1 MSPRH
6 AIARSLRWAVRRER
20 STVTVKVCF
29 VTTSFVRSASDHYAR
44 FVYEQAK
51 SVREAEP
58 GVSVVVVAPHAPGL
72 ADRETID
79 GLEIHRVRY
88 FWPARLQRLAYRH
101 EGLFETL
108 RGSRLAWIQLP
119 CLLIALMLGLF
130 RGARGA
136 TVIHA
141 QWVPTAAIALIV
153 GMLRGISVVVSVRGA
168 DMNSARKSRFG
179 RWLTRAIINRVS
191 HVVTVS
197 DEFRD
202 LLLSDLG
209 CRKPVVAIYNGVD
222 TSQFHPRDRSVCRRE
237 LGLPPEAPVVLYVGS
252 LIERKGVAC
261 LIAALARGV
270 AEPVGAYIVGEGPQ
284 RASLEELAERGDTRG
299 RVHFLGGVAKDRV
312 HLWMGA
318 ADMLVLPSYSEGRP
332 NVVLEALASGTPV
345 VASAVNGTTELI
357 RDGEDGLLFRPGDV
371 VGLHTCIVH
380 LLAESEL
387 ATMLAARGPQRV
399 ASLGLSWPDHGRR
412 LLAIYRETVGN

>member
-1 MSPRH
+1 M
-6 AIARSLRWAVRRER
+6 
-20 STVTVKVCF
+20 KVCF

-51 SVREAEP
+51 SLREAEP
-58 GVSVVVVAPHAPGL
+58 GISIVVVAPHAPGL
-72 ADRETID
+72 ANCETID
-79 GLEIHRVRY
+79 GLEVRRIRY
-88 FWPARLQRLAYRH
+88 FWPERLQRLAYRH

-108 RGSRLAWIQLP
+108 SSSWLALVQLP
-119 CLLIALMLGLF
+119 CLLLALMLGLF
-130 RGARGA
+130 SATRGA

-168 DMNSARKSRFG
+168 DLNSARKSPFG
-179 RWLTRAIINRVS
+179 RWLTRAVINRVS
-191 HVVTVS
+191 YVVTVS

-202 LLLSDLG
+202 LLLTELA
-209 CRKPVVAIYNGVD
+209 CRKPVVALYNGVD
-222 TSQFHPRDRSVCRRE
+222 TTQFHPRDMDACRRE
-237 LGLPPEAPVVLYVGS
+237 LGLPAETPIVLYVGS
-252 LIERKGVAC
+252 LIERKGVAN
-261 LIAALARGV
+261 LIEALAPGV
-270 AEPVGAYIVGEGPQ
+270 SATPVEAYLAGEGSQ
-284 RASLEELAERGDTRG
+284 RATLEELAGHGDTCD
-299 RVHFLGGVAKDRV
+299 RVHFLGAVAKDRV

-371 VGLHTCIVH
+371 AGLRACIVRM
-380 LLAESEL
+380 LAEPEL
-387 ATMLAARGPQRV
+387 KTRMAVRGPQRI

-412 LLAIYRETVGN
+412 LLAIYRESIGN

>member
-1 MSPRH
+1 MR
-6 AIARSLRWAVRRER
+6 
-20 STVTVKVCF
+20 VCF

-51 SVREAEP
+51 SVREAKP
-58 GVSVVVVAPHAPGL
+58 GTSVVVVAPHAPGL
-72 ADRETID
+72 ANRETID
-79 GLEIHRVRY
+79 GLEIRRVRY

-108 RGSRLAWIQLP
+108 RSSRFALVQLP
-119 CLLIALMLGLF
+119 CLLLALMLGLF
-130 RGARGA
+130 RAAQGA

-168 DMNSARKSRFG
+168 DLNSARKSRFG
-179 RWLTRAIINRVS
+179 RWLTRAVINRVS
-191 HVVTVS
+191 YVLTVS

-209 CRKPVVAIYNGVD
+209 CRKPVVALYNGVD
-222 TSQFHPRDRSVCRRE
+222 ASQFHPRDRSACRRE
-237 LGLPPEAPVVLYVGS
+237 LGLPAATPVVLYVGS

-261 LIAALARGV
+261 LIEALAEGV
-270 AEPVGAYIVGEGPQ
+270 SAMPVDAYLVGEGPQ
-284 RASLEELAERGDTRG
+284 RASLEELAGHGKTRD
-299 RVHFLGGVAKDRV
+299 RVHFLGGVAKDRI

-345 VASAVNGTTELI
+345 VASAVAGTTELI

-371 VGLHTCIVH
+371 AGLRACIVRM
-380 LLAESEL
+380 LADSEL
-387 ATMLAARGPQRV
+387 ATTLAARGPQRI
-399 ASLGLSWPDHGRR
+399 ASLGLSWSDHGRR
-412 LLAIYRETVGN
+412 LLAIYRETMDN